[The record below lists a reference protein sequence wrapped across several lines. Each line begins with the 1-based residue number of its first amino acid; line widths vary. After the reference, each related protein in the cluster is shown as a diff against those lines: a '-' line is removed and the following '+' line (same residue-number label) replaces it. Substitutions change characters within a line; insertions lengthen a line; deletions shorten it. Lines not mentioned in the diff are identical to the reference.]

1 MQVNSSTNNSLLY
14 INEHKKSAEGS
25 LNKIST
31 AKNEQLDDASLA
43 LIASSIGNDIGTLS
57 QGLQNATDATSIMQI
72 ADGVLQGLSKNAEEL
87 SVLAVKSNSAA
98 LSSDEKASLNTRA
111 DAIKAS
117 MQDSVD
123 SASFN
128 GQAIFG
134 RSMEFSLGNSTIST
148 NISDINVDNLN
159 LNSPDSISNFM
170 KILNSMRSDVGSTV
184 NALKSS
190 TDSILTQIGSL
201 SSAKSQMSDADMA
214 KESANFAQQ
223 HMMLNASLMVQAHAN
238 SVNAARVS
246 QLLG

>member
-1 MQVNSSTNNSLLY
+1 
-14 INEHKKSAEGS
+14 
-25 LNKIST
+25 
-31 AKNEQLDDASLA
+31 
-43 LIASSIGNDIGTLS
+43 
-57 QGLQNATDATSIMQI
+57 
-72 ADGVLQGLSKNAEEL
+72 
-87 SVLAVKSNSAA
+87 
-98 LSSDEKASLNTRA
+98 
-111 DAIKAS
+111 
-117 MQDSVD
+117 
-123 SASFN
+123 
-128 GQAIFG
+128 
-134 RSMEFSLGNSTIST
+134 MEFSLGNSTIST
-148 NISDINVDNLN
+148 NISDINVDKLN